1 MGCRNTGCYRRLP
14 ESGYRRSTADGRI
27 LVPMPVIIVGADT
40 AIGTRIVESMVE
52 PEREVR
58 AFVSDAAHAERLKR
72 IGVKVALGDVSDPSH
87 VGGAC
92 IRCFSVV
99 LITEAATD
107 GRDRAFASDDQ
118 TVLDGWAEA
127 ARDAGVSRVIWVT
140 EREQVPPVHGIETAI
155 VDPGTPDPVAE
166 IVRLDDAAV
175 I

>member
-1 MGCRNTGCYRRLP
+1 
-14 ESGYRRSTADGRI
+14 
-27 LVPMPVIIVGADT
+27 MPVIIIGADT
-40 AIGTRIVESMVE
+40 AIGARIVESMVE
-52 PEREVR
+52 PDREVR
-58 AFVSDAAHAERLKR
+58 AFVSDPAQAQRLKT

-92 IRCFSVV
+92 TRCFSVV

-140 EREQVPPVHGIETAI
+140 DREQLPMIHGIETAI
-155 VDPGTPDPVAE
+155 VHPEAPDPVAE
-166 IVRLDDAAV
+166 VVRLDNAAV